1 MSTVFGILKVKEVK
15 KSTNERFPF
24 TLICIDPDLDEKVEI
39 GSRKL
44 LKEGA
49 ILYWEENL
57 VTGETRLDEYKQALG
72 LVRQVGFYILLGLHG
87 KTGEGQQ
94 PISQQ

>member
-1 MSTVFGILKVKEVK
+1 MSTVFGRLKVKEVK

-24 TLICIDPDLDEKVEI
+24 TLICIDPDLNEKVEI

-49 ILYWEENL
+49 LLYWEENL
-57 VTGETRLDEYKQALG
+57 VTGETRLREYK
-72 LVRQVGFYILLGLHG
+72 
-87 KTGEGQQ
+87 
-94 PISQQ
+94 